1 MAGKVTVGLASHR
14 PCVTDSVVYPP
25 TGSMACDREMS
36 TLPLEYYGIF
46 TFCMFIRF
54 ALLDTFKHCNIIMIM
69 IMINNY
75 DNNHKAITSQVLQE
89 VELVGKGEVKRKSF
103 EPRFENCQKRAFKN
117 CLN

>member
-1 MAGKVTVGLASHR
+1 
-14 PCVTDSVVYPP
+14 
-25 TGSMACDREMS
+25 
-36 TLPLEYYGIF
+36 
-46 TFCMFIRF
+46 
-54 ALLDTFKHCNIIMIM
+54 MIM

-103 EPRFENCQKRAFKN
+103 EPRFENCKKRAFKN